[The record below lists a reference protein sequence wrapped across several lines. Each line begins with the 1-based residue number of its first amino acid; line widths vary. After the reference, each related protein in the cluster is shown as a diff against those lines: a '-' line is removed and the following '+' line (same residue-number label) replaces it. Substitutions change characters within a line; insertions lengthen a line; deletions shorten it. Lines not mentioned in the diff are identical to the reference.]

1 MKAAIFYELGG
12 PEVMQLEEVDDPQ
25 PGPTQAVVQV
35 AACGICGHAPGR
47 VSM

>member
-25 PGPTQAVVQV
+25 PGPTQPSYRWPP
-35 AACGICGHAPGR
+35 AASAGTTRPTARG
-47 VSM
+47 